1 MSLLQRLEELLACT
15 QQAASTAR
23 GAQRLQQHLL
33 ATLLCPERC
42 TLTNLLCTG
51 GLQQQDWSAH
61 YRCYSHQR
69 VDIQVLFDEVCHQV
83 QQALRPQAPLV
94 VAMDDTLVRKCGA
107 HIHGVRWRRDPLGPP
122 FQTNLVRGQ
131 RYLQFSAAWPTT
143 QQGQARM
150 LPIGFYHVPG
160 AGKPARDADAA
171 ALAAHKELRKQRGL
185 NTQTLAQMKRLRTT
199 VPATRPLVF
208 TGDGS
213 YTNKEVL
220 QGLPQGSCYIGRLR
234 KDAVL
239 HFLPP
244 ARLEGAMGR
253 PLRYGAQAPTPEAL
267 RQDAQVPWQQVEAF
281 AAGKVHQ
288 IRVKTLEPLL
298 WPKAGAGLQMRLV
311 VIAPLAYRLR
321 KGSKVLYR
329 QPAHVVCTDVHMPL
343 AEVVQHYLWRWGI
356 EVNFREQKTLLGT
369 GEAQVRTE
377 ASNQQ
382 LPAMTVAAYAL
393 LWTAA
398 LSTAHGLVSQ
408 DLLKPPKWRARGQG
422 GKTAQ
427 PATGDLLRRL
437 RHEVWAGAIR
447 PATYRHF
454 THTPPSAA
462 NTPKP
467 LTSLPSTLF
476 CAA

>member
-1 MSLLQRLEELLACT
+1 MLDCT
-15 QQAASTAR
+15 YQAASTQR

-69 VDIQVLFDEVCHQV
+69 VDIQVLFDEVCCQV
-83 QQALRPQAPLV
+83 EQALPPQAPLV
-94 VAMDDTLVRKCGA
+94 VAMDDTLVRKQGA

-131 RYLQFSAAWPTT
+131 RYLQFSAAWPTG
-143 QQGQARM
+143 QQGQTRM

-171 ALAAHKELRKQRGL
+171 ALAAHKELLKQRCL
-185 NTQTLAQMKRLRTT
+185 NTQTQAQMKRLRAA

-213 YTNKEVL
+213 YTNRDVL

-244 ARLEGAMGR
+244 DKVEGTLGR
-253 PLRYGAQAPTPEAL
+253 PLRYGTQAPTPEAL

-281 AAGKVHQ
+281 AAGKVHHM
-288 IRVKTLEPLL
+288 RVKTLEPLL

-329 QPAHVVCTDVHMPL
+329 QPAYLLCTDMHLPL

-377 ASNQQ
+377 GSNQQ

-398 LSTAHGLVSQ
+398 LSTANAQRLQ
-408 DLLKPPKWRARGQG
+408 DVLIPPKWRAHGQRD
-422 GKTAQ
+422 TNA
-427 PATGDLLRRL
+427 PPTTGTLLRHL
-437 RHEVWAGAIR
+437 RYEVWAGALR
-447 PATYRHF
+447 PATFRHF
-454 THTPPSAA
+454 AHSPPSTP
-462 NTPKP
+462 NTPKSLP
-467 LTSLPSTLF
+467 SLPSTLF